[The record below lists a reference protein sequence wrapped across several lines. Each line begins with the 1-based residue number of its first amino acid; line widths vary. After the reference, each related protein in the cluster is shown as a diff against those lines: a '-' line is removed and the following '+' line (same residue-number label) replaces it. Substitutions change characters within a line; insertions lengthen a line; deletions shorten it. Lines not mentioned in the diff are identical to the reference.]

1 MDRVEKSCKNSA
13 GVRQNR
19 ALAVWRQF
27 RRNKGA
33 MIGLII
39 TAALILLAVSA
50 DFIWDYETDVIGMN
64 IADRMISPG
73 TKYLFGT
80 DNYGRDML
88 ARVGYGARYSLVIGA
103 VSVLFGLFVGVPI
116 GTSAGYLGGR
126 YDTIIMRMIDAFSIV
141 PSILL
146 TILMVT
152 VLGTSLLNLMIALA
166 ISRIPIF
173 ARITRASVLT
183 VRYNEYIE
191 SAKAIGASDFYI
203 ITKYIIPNCFSPILV
218 QATLRMGTNIIS
230 AAGLSYIGLG
240 VALPTPEW
248 GALLSASKQFI
259 IQAPYLCFF
268 PGLAIMITVMSIN
281 LVGDGLRDALDPK
294 LKR

>member
-80 DNYGRDML
+80 DK
-88 ARVGYGARYSLVIGA
+88 YS
-103 VSVLFGLFVGVPI
+103 
-116 GTSAGYLGGR
+116 
-126 YDTIIMRMIDAFSIV
+126 
-141 PSILL
+141 
-146 TILMVT
+146 
-152 VLGTSLLNLMIALA
+152 
-166 ISRIPIF
+166 
-173 ARITRASVLT
+173 
-183 VRYNEYIE
+183 
-191 SAKAIGASDFYI
+191 
-203 ITKYIIPNCFSPILV
+203 
-218 QATLRMGTNIIS
+218 Q
-230 AAGLSYIGLG
+230 
-240 VALPTPEW
+240 
-248 GALLSASKQFI
+248 
-259 IQAPYLCFF
+259 
-268 PGLAIMITVMSIN
+268 
-281 LVGDGLRDALDPK
+281 
-294 LKR
+294 

>member
-1 MDRVEKSCKNSA
+1 MGREKKSYENNA
-13 GVRQNR
+13 GIRQNR

-33 MIGLII
+33 MIGLVI

-64 IADRMISPG
+64 IADRMIAPG
-73 TKYLFGT
+73 AKYLFGT

-103 VSVLFGLFVGVPI
+103 VSVLFGLLVGVPI

-166 ISRIPIF
+166 ISTIPIF

-203 ITKYIIPNCFSPILV
+203 ILKYIIPNCFSPILV